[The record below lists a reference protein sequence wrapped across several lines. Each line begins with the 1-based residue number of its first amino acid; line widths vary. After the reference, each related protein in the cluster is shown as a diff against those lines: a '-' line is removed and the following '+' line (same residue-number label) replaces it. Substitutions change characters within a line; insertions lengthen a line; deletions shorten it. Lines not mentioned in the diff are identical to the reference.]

1 MDIIERNTTLGNS
14 NMRHT
19 LFNDLSEAEINFI
32 DKHSKLIEVPKG
44 ETIFNEDAKPFALF
58 CLFEGKVKLFK
69 TGDEGKEQIVR
80 FANNDDI
87 IGYRALLSGDNYR
100 CSGSAIVDSTLL
112 SIPSEVIEEVF
123 DRNLY
128 MYKIFLKLLA
138 NDLRQAEVTITDLA
152 QKPVR
157 ERVAECIILLKETY
171 ELDDE
176 GYINVKLS
184 REEMANI
191 VGTAT
196 ETVIRLLSEFKKDE
210 IIEMDIRRIRI
221 LDDEKLRRTAYRP

>member
-1 MDIIERNTTLGNS
+1 MENIDQNTTLANS
-14 NMRHT
+14 AIRNT
-19 LFNDLSEAEINFI
+19 FFKKLSEAEITFI
-32 DKHSKLIEVPKG
+32 DRHSKLIEVRRN
-44 ETIFNEDAKPFALF
+44 ENIFKEDAQPFGLY
-58 CLFEGKVKLFK
+58 CLFEGKVKLYK

-80 FANNDDI
+80 FANSKDI

-100 CSGSAIVDSTLL
+100 CSASAIVNSTLL
-112 SIPSEVIEEVF
+112 RIPKEVIEEVF
-123 DRNLY
+123 DRNLH
-128 MYKIFLKLLA
+128 MYKVFLKLLA
-138 NDLRQAEVTITDLA
+138 NDLRQAEITITDLA

-157 ERVAECIILLKETY
+157 ERVAECIILLEETY
-171 ELDDE
+171 GLDNE

-210 IIEMDIRRIRI
+210 IIQMDIRRIKV
-221 LDDEKLRRTAYRP
+221 LDTEKLVRTARM